1 MCELEYQ
8 QIINEFKTKF
18 LLTFS
23 YFARNSQEKKRNVT
37 LSCQQVMPRT
47 QSNVDTLPTAY

>member
-8 QIINEFKTKF
+8 QIINKFKTKF
-18 LLTFS
+18 FLTFS